1 MFSLQVDSFYWTA
14 EDRSI
19 AVDVISSGTND
30 QYSNMLYVYDTGAE
44 VHLFY
49 ARHLTN
55 ELNCFVPVQHF
66 THVLS
71 VCNFVTEHFISVFSN
86 IR

>member
-66 THVLS
+66 THVS
-71 VCNFVTEHFISVFSN
+71 VTLLQNISSQSFQTFGET
-86 IR
+86 